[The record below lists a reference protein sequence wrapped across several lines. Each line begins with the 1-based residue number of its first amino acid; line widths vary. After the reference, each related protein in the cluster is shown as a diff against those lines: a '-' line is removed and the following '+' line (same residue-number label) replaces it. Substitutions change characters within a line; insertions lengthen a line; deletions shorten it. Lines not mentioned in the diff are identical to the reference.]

1 MTTRKSK
8 TSKTLAPPPIHMNCG
23 PVHMRAPAELI
34 AYERNP
40 RKHPE
45 KQIVKLM
52 ASIRRYGFTQPVL
65 VTAAGEII
73 AGHARVEAAKRLQ
86 LGAVPTLCLDHLT
99 PAQVREYR
107 LADNQLGAL
116 GAWDMELLSD
126 ELRAIIE
133 IDEINCVEAMGWD
146 IPEVEIMLDASPAPS
161 ADKSDPADEQ
171 LPLSENF
178 VSRPGDLWLL
188 GKHRLLCGSSLEAEN
203 WARLMDG
210 ENAVMSF
217 VDPPYNVP
225 VNGFVCGSGKVK
237 HSEFAMASG
246 EMSEAEF
253 IDFLATFLERM
264 TAHMTDGSITAA
276 AMDFRHMYEL
286 QTAARRVGLS
296 LLNMCVWNKTNGGM
310 GSLYR
315 SKHELIFILK
325 KGRAP
330 HINNVMLGVHG
341 RYRSNVW
348 DFPGINSFGKG
359 RMEDLE
365 SHPTVKPV
373 ALVAECIRDISHP
386 GQIVTDAFLGSGTT
400 LLAAERTGR
409 RGFGVEIEPKYVD
422 LAIRRWEKLTGHKA
436 IRESDGRSYAEL
448 VAEAAGEE
456 QQAA

>member
-1 MTTRKSK
+1 
-8 TSKTLAPPPIHMNCG
+8 
-23 PVHMRAPAELI
+23 MRSPAELI
-34 AYERNP
+34 AYARNP

-52 ASIRRYGFTQPVL
+52 ASMRRYGFTQPVL
-65 VTAAGEII
+65 LTAAGEII

-86 LGAVPTLCLDHLT
+86 LVDVPTLCLDHLS

-116 GAWDMELLSD
+116 GEWDMELLTD

-133 IDEINCVEAMGWD
+133 IDEISCIEAMGWD
-146 IPEVEIMLDASPAPS
+146 IPEVEIMIDASPAP
-161 ADKSDPADEQ
+161 APDKADPADEQ

-178 VSRPGDLWLL
+178 VPQLGDLWLL

-203 WARLMDG
+203 WTRLMHG
-210 ENAVMSF
+210 EKAVMSF
-217 VDPPYNVP
+217 VDPPYNIKVD
-225 VNGFVCGSGKVK
+225 GFVCGSGKIK
-237 HSEFAMASG
+237 HDEFQMASG

-264 TAHMTDGSITAA
+264 TAHMVDGSITAA

-286 QTAARRVGLS
+286 QTAARGVGLS
-296 LLNMCVWNKTNGGM
+296 LLNMCVWNKSNGGM

-315 SKHELIFILK
+315 SKHELIFIFK

-341 RYRSNVW
+341 RYRANVW

-386 GQIVTDAFLGSGTT
+386 GQVVTDAFLGSGTT

-409 RGFGVEIEPKYVD
+409 RCFGVEIEPKYVD
-422 LAIRRWEKLTGHKA
+422 LAIRRWEKLTGLSA

-448 VAEAAGEE
+448 VAEAAGTS

>member
-8 TSKTLAPPPIHMNCG
+8 MTKTTAPASIHVDCG
-23 PVHMRAPAELI
+23 PVQMRSPAELI
-34 AYERNP
+34 AYARNP

-52 ASIRRYGFTQPVL
+52 ASMRRYGFTQPVL
-65 VTAAGEII
+65 LTAAGEII

-86 LGAVPTLCLDHLT
+86 LVAVPTLCLDHLSS
-99 PAQVREYR
+99 AQVREYR

-116 GAWDMELLSD
+116 GDWDMELLTD

-133 IDEINCVEAMGWD
+133 IDEISCVEAMGWD
-146 IPEVEIMLDASPAPS
+146 IPEVEIMIDASPAPS
-161 ADKSDPADEQ
+161 PDKADPADEQ
-171 LPLSENF
+171 LPLSQNF
-178 VSRPGDLWLL
+178 VPQLGDLWLL

-203 WARLMDG
+203 WARLMNG
-210 ENAVMSF
+210 EKAVMSF
-217 VDPPYNVP
+217 VDPPYNIKVD
-225 VNGFVCGSGKVK
+225 GFVCGSGKIK
-237 HSEFAMASG
+237 HEEFAMASG
-246 EMSEAEF
+246 ELSEAEF
-253 IDFLATFLERM
+253 TDFLATFLERM
-264 TAHMTDGSITAA
+264 TAHMSDGSVTAC

-296 LLNMCVWNKTNGGM
+296 LLNMCVWNKSNGGM

-315 SKHELIFILK
+315 SKHELIFIFK
-325 KGRAP
+325 KGSTP

-373 ALVAECIRDISHP
+373 ALVAECIRDVSHP

-409 RGFGVEIEPKYVD
+409 RCFGAEIEPKYVD
-422 LAIRRWEKLTGHKA
+422 LTIRRWEKLTGREA
-436 IRESDGRSYAEL
+436 IRQNDGRSYAEL
-448 VAEAAGEE
+448 VAEAALGA